1 MIIKDLYID
10 KVKVYN
16 LVSDDTKNN
25 ILNELSVRYS
35 LEYNFKNKKLLNSN
49 TDFTKITLLSLQP
62 IGNQYL
68 LYLTKYEEHNYCFL
82 ISKKRNN
89 NHQYP
94 QIMVLNYRFNTDL
107 FSGCVFD
114 TNLIKISENKLILQI
129 NDIIV
134 YNNNKVNDNIIVRQN
149 LILDILNNQYIE
161 DNITSS
167 FDLNVIKLFNIQDIK
182 HILNTIIPELPY
194 KIHALCLHSLSY
206 NYSHVYLIDNIK
218 FKKNYNPTLS
228 NNTKVIS
235 KDKNNDIKHNV
246 CKDCTFK
253 ISITEMPDIYNL
265 YIENDIFVGIA
276 NIPTLKCSK
285 FIKDL
290 LLNNDYDYVVCI
302 HNNHFNKWEP
312 LKKSNQNLLISE
324 NQFNKILKNI

>member
-10 KVKVYN
+10 KVKVSN

-25 ILNELSVRYS
+25 ILNELSTKYS
-35 LEYNFKNKKLLNSN
+35 LNYSFKNKKLLNVNS
-49 TDFTKITLLSLQP
+49 DFTKITFLSLQP

-68 LYLTKYEEHNYCFL
+68 LYLTRYEHKNYCFL
-82 ISKKRNN
+82 ISKKKNN

-94 QIMVLNYRFNTDL
+94 QIIVLYYRFNTDL

-134 YNNNKVNDNIIVRQN
+134 YNNKRINDNIILRQN
-149 LILDILNNQYIE
+149 LILDILNNQYVK
-161 DNITSS
+161 DNNISS
-167 FDLNVIKLFNIQDIK
+167 LDLNVIKLFNIQDIK

-194 KIHALCLHSLSY
+194 KIHALCLHSLSN
-206 NYSHVYLIDNIK
+206 NYSYVYLINNLKLKNSSNDKFNIE
-218 FKKNYNPTLS
+218 S
-228 NNTKVIS
+228 KVIT
-235 KDKNNDIKHNV
+235 KNTNEIKNSV
-246 CKDCTFK
+246 SKDCTLK

-302 HNNHFNKWEP
+302 YNNHFNKWEP

-324 NQFNKILKNI
+324 NEFNKILKNI